1 MNVHISAPYSICE
14 CWCGSNPISET
25 VTYYPSRPNN
35 CLFRYPILD
44 YWTPLPEEKT
54 LALKIFWLYPKF
66 SFLHWK
72 IKVQRS
78 LMSSKT
84 WSGVVEDSEG
94 SSLGFWFLKRW
105 AGVNNDPNNLCSEI
119 QHSTLKKKDAK
130 NPHVLEVQD
139 WGFGGLWRFLTGV
152 LVPDHDGEGSTMS
165 QMTYVPKF
173 SFLHCI

>member
-1 MNVHISAPYSICE
+1 MNVHISAPYTICE

-44 YWTPLPEEKT
+44 NWTPLPEEKT

-94 SSLGFWFLKRW
+94 SWLGFWFLIMMGRDQQCPKW
-105 AGVNNDPNNLCSEI
+105 PMFQNSAFYIVYKG
-119 QHSTLKKKDAK
+119 AK
-130 NPHVLEVQD
+130 NPHVLEVLV
-139 WGFGGLWRFLTGV
+139 WSCGGLWRFLTGV
-152 LVPDHDGEGSTMS
+152 SVPDHDGEGSKMI

-173 SFLHCI
+173 SFLHWI